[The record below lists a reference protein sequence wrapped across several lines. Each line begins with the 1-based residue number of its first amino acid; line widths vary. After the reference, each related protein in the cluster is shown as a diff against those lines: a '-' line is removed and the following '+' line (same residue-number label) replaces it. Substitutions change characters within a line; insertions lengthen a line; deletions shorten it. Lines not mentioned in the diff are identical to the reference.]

1 MNFLFHQPAIVDS
14 NWFSLPSRIP
24 FRLNCS
30 STKSRDVPRRTSE
43 WRPSCMIRFDVTWV
57 IAYQSCRRHFQY
69 CKVHPVGNSMLTH
82 GFWNSFFLQK
92 STNHRRVSVDNCWW
106 VISWRSEVIVRH
118 KKNLGKIKNTNVS
131 HSRQACVNYAAQY
144 RRAGKSDETWKFSES
159 IAEISLTRCL
169 HSAYV
174 HSKRLLAEKIVCEN
188 LAKIVYVAA
197 EVICT

>member
-1 MNFLFHQPAIVDS
+1 MS
-14 NWFSLPSRIP
+14 N
-24 FRLNCS
+24 RLSVMS
-30 STKSRDVPRRTSE
+30 STFPILQSASRWE
-43 WRPSCMIRFDVTWV
+43 FDVDAR
-57 IAYQSCRRHFQY
+57 IL
-69 CKVHPVGNSMLTH
+69 K
-82 GFWNSFFLQK
+82 FFFFKK

-174 HSKRLLAEKIVCEN
+174 HSKRSLAEKIVCEN